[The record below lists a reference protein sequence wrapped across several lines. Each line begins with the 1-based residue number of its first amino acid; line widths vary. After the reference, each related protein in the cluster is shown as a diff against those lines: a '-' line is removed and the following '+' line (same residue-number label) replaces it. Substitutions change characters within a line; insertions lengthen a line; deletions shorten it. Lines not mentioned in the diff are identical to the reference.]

1 MIRKGKRRQ
10 SANERRRTREGR
22 KKGEGIAENRIE
34 AGKTDER
41 KGIDGYGGGNESREW
56 EVA

>member
-1 MIRKGKRRQ
+1 MNGG
-10 SANERRRTREGR
+10 ERGEGR

-41 KGIDGYGGGNESREW
+41 KGIDDCGGGNESREW